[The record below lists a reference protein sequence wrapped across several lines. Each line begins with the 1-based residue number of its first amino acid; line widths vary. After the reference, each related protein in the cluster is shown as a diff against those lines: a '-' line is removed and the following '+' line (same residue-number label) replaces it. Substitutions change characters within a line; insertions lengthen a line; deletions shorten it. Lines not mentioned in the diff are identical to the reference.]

1 MRAKI
6 QFTYSSGTITRD
18 RLEALAKICGAN
30 PPEALCRYAHSSDN
44 KEVEVDKDGKY
55 KLYTGNTWEV
65 DLEALLEFG
74 VPFEVQGKGE
84 SNVFSALLDEL
95 RGIGRKVDT
104 FGYKDAQF
112 NEKVSV
118 HVPGFALMLIDHVKV
133 LNNDCTDDLQ
143 TWLDKG
149 WRILAICPQP
159 DQRRPDY
166 VIGRTG
172 EES

>member
-6 QFTYSSGTITRD
+6 QFGYNTWVTREM
-18 RLEALAKICGAN
+18 LEHLAKLCGAH
-30 PPEALCRYAHSSDN
+30 PPEQLCRYLHSSDD
-44 KEVEVDKDGKY
+44 KEIETKDGKF
-55 KLYTGNTWEV
+55 KLYSNAWEV
-65 DLEALLEFG
+65 DLESLLKTG
-74 VPFEVQGKGE
+74 IPFEVQGKGE
-84 SNVFSALLDEL
+84 ANFLSALLDEL
-95 RGIGRKVDT
+95 RGIGRKVDA

-118 HVPGFALMLIDHVKV
+118 HMPGLGLLLIDHVKV

-143 TWLDKG
+143 TWLDDG

-172 EES
+172 LGEKRP